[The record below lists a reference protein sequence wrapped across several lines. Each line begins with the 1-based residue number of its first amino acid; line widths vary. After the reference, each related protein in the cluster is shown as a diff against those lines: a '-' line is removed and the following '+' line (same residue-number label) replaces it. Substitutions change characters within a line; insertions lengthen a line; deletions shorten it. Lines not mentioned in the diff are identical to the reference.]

1 MEKRDGL
8 EKKKLVLGEVVER
21 EIELYAFENS
31 MIASLNSS
39 NRQLE
44 EAQRNYEE
52 AQRNYEEAQRNYEE
66 AQRNYEAILMSRIWR
81 STRWYRQTS
90 SRIKSHLKSSVLGT
104 ALLRGLRALVG

>member
-1 MEKRDGL
+1 MVLLVSGVHEYSMEKRDGL

-39 NRQLE
+39 NRQL
-44 EAQRNYEE
+44 
-52 AQRNYEEAQRNYEE
+52 EEAQRNYEE